1 MMIIDYTELYKED
14 VKNLLLELQEH
25 IHSVDPEGYNIVG
38 PDYREM
44 AFLDTMEDVNKYDG
58 KIMLYI
64 EDNQVLGMV
73 IGIIN
78 NEVEETYNFRAPK
91 RGRISELVVKKDVRS
106 KGIGSIL
113 LKKMEEYLHSVGCES
128 ILIGCFAYNSEAVEF
143 YERNGYHNRMLDMIK

>member
-1 MMIIDYTELYKED
+1 MIIDYTELYKED